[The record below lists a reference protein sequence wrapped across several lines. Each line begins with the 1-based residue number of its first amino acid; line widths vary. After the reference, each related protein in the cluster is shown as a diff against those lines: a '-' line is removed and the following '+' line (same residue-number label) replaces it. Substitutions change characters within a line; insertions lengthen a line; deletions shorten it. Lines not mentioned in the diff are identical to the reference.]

1 MAGQLGAGETII
13 RARRGSRAAYGRASP
28 GTQVD
33 KASAS
38 STPEPGPVFVTP
50 QLFERIVASPR
61 ALVAIDTPRGAEV
74 LAQFKH
80 FAVRSGNSI
89 YAWSDDD
96 GIASLRE
103 GGVSV
108 PGSARLPEALRFIQS
123 SPQFGVY
130 LFHELAA
137 ALRFSPVR
145 AQVLALLRQIGRG
158 RNAGANVRKVVLID
172 ARVSFSEGVDDL
184 MERFTDDPGGGRR
197 LRLRDG
203 RWVVR

>member
-1 MAGQLGAGETII
+1 
-13 RARRGSRAAYGRASP
+13 
-28 GTQVD
+28 VD

-38 STPEPGPVFVTP
+38 STSEQGPVFVTP

-61 ALVAIDTPRGAEV
+61 ALVAVDTPRGGEV

-89 YAWSDDD
+89 YAWSEDD

-172 ARVSFSEGVDDL
+172 SRVSFSEGVDDL

>member
-1 MAGQLGAGETII
+1 MRTVGRSRE
-13 RARRGSRAAYGRASP
+13 AR
-28 GTQVD
+28 VE

-38 STPEPGPVFVTP
+38 STSEQGPLFVTP

-61 ALVAIDTPRGAEV
+61 TVVAIDTPRGAEV

-89 YAWSDDD
+89 YAWSEDG

-108 PGSARLPEALRFIQS
+108 PGSSRLPEALRFIQS

-130 LFHELAA
+130 LFLELAA
-137 ALRFSPVR
+137 ALRFSPAR
-145 AQVLALLRQIGRG
+145 PQVLALLRQIGRG
-158 RNAGANVRKVVLID
+158 RRTGANVRKVVLID

-184 MERFTDDPGGGRR
+184 MERFTDEPGGGRR

>member
-1 MAGQLGAGETII
+1 MQ
-13 RARRGSRAAYGRASP
+13 AYGGPALES
-28 GTQVD
+28 VVE
-33 KASAS
+33 KISAS
-38 STPEPGPVFVTP
+38 IVPEAGPVFVTP

-61 ALVAIDTPRGAEV
+61 ALVAIDSPRGDEV

-89 YAWSDDD
+89 YAWSEEG

-103 GGVSV
+103 GGVTV
-108 PGSARLPEALRFIQS
+108 PGSTRLPEALRFIQS

-130 LFHELAA
+130 LFHELGA
-137 ALRFSPVR
+137 ALRFSPMR
-145 AQVLALLRQIGRG
+145 AQVLAVLRQIGRG
-158 RNAGANVRKVVLID
+158 RHAGANVRKVVLID
-172 ARVSFSEGVDDL
+172 ARVSFSEGIDDL

-203 RWVVR
+203 RWVMR

>member
-1 MAGQLGAGETII
+1 VEKI
-13 RARRGSRAAYGRASP
+13 
-28 GTQVD
+28 
-33 KASAS
+33 SAS
-38 STPEPGPVFVTP
+38 SSPEAGPVFVTP

-89 YAWSDDD
+89 YAWGEEG

-108 PGSARLPEALRFIQS
+108 PGSARLPEALRFIQA

-130 LFHELAA
+130 LFHELGA
-137 ALRFSPVR
+137 ALRFSPLR

-158 RNAGANVRKVVLID
+158 RHAGANVRKVVLID

-184 MERFTDDPGGGRR
+184 MERFTDEPGGGRR

>member
-1 MAGQLGAGETII
+1 MSIANA
-13 RARRGSRAAYGRASP
+13 
-28 GTQVD
+28 
-33 KASAS
+33 
-38 STPEPGPVFVTP
+38 EPGSVFVTP

-61 ALVAIDTPRGAEV
+61 ALLAIDTPRVAEV
-74 LAQFKH
+74 LSQFRH

-89 YAWSDDD
+89 YAWDDGA

-108 PGSARLPEALRFIQS
+108 PGSQRLPEALRFIQA

-130 LFHELAA
+130 LFHELGAQ
-137 ALRFSPVR
+137 LRFSAQR
-145 AQVLALLRQIGRG
+145 SQVLALLRQIGRG
-158 RNAGANVRKVVLID
+158 RNATGNVRKVVLID

-184 MERFTDDPGGGRR
+184 MERLTDDPGGGRR

>member
-1 MAGQLGAGETII
+1 MAGQLGAGKTII
-13 RARRGSRAAYGRASP
+13 RAKRGSRTAYGRASS

-38 STPEPGPVFVTP
+38 STPEQGPVFVTP

-89 YAWSDDD
+89 YAWSEDG

-137 ALRFSPVR
+137 ALRFSPTR
-145 AQVLALLRQIGRG
+145 AQVLSLLRQIGRG